1 LEGTQWVQVAV
12 FKPVL
17 DDLPEELIKG
27 EQVYIE
33 GKLKVNRSENAE
45 GQRANLTVTAAR
57 VLPLNRIGRLGL
69 SKTGAIMEPLVKRAG
84 CSGRLKERCRARQ
97 WLVSP
102 RLLPVGTAG
111 IAANAEMPTAG
122 RPIQASK
129 LSVLGAGGLPQGRC
143 AKLMSFVAPFLG
155 GTDEGLAIREQ
166 SFSAN
171 CPPSGGLCAFG
182 LVARPIKRRRP
193 EDSQR

>member
-1 LEGTQWVQVAV
+1 MQVAV

-84 CSGRLKERCRARQ
+84 CSGRLKRKAPRPPMVGEPKAIASGHCGNCGKCGNANGG
-97 WLVSP
+97 SP
-102 RLLPVGTAG
+102 NSSIQVIGSRRRWSTAG
-111 IAANAEMPTAG
+111 AM
-122 RPIQASK
+122 
-129 LSVLGAGGLPQGRC
+129 C
-143 AKLMSFVAPFLG
+143 
-155 GTDEGLAIREQ
+155 
-166 SFSAN
+166 
-171 CPPSGGLCAFG
+171 
-182 LVARPIKRRRP
+182 
-193 EDSQR
+193 